1 MENNQNDYHVSFF
14 KPVSTRARKNRNM
27 TLWLIAIWAVA
38 IFGFQILLKVMGKPT
53 PEPAHTEFIQVWD
66 NIQSGDA
73 DEQEM
78 EVFSKSVLQALAKV
92 YIKEEHKVALE
103 NAFSWSVFQLVEEEN
118 EELLG
123 HVQDFERIM
132 NQNLSILDSDYRAA
146 KLALETN
153 ISSLLNIDAEDAR
166 RIAIP
171 FFVKSNAIE
180 QFSDNNKAIVASAMD
195 FYLIH
200 NRSVLTDTK
209 FLGFPFHYFYTAV
222 FLLCLFIGLCW
233 IYCVRTDKI
242 EMEHLMS

>member
-27 TLWLIAIWAVA
+27 TVWLVAIWAVA
-38 IFGFQILLKVMGKPT
+38 IFGFQILLKIIGKPT

-66 NIQSGDA
+66 NVQSGNA
-73 DEQEM
+73 DNQDM
-78 EVFSKSVLQALAKV
+78 KVFSNSVLQVLAKV
-92 YIKEEHKVALE
+92 YIKAEHKAALE
-103 NAFSWSVFQLVEEEN
+103 NAFSWSIFQMVEEED
-118 EELLG
+118 EQLLG
-123 HVQDFERIM
+123 YVQDFERVM
-132 NQNLSILDSDYRAA
+132 NQNLSILDSEYLSA
-146 KLALETN
+146 KLALEVN
-153 ISSLLNIDAEDAR
+153 VASLLDIAAEDVR
-166 RIAIP
+166 RAAIP
-171 FFVKSNAIE
+171 FSIKTQAIG
-180 QFSDNNKAIVASAMD
+180 QFTDENKATVASARD
-195 FYLIH
+195 LYLIH